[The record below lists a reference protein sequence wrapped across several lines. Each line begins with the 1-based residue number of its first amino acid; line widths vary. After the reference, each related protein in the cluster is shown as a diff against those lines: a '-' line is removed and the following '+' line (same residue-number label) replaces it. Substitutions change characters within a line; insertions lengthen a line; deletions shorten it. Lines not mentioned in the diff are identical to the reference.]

1 MEGPFLED
9 FEAGQRYETAGKTLA
24 ESEIL
29 EFALRYDPQPF
40 HMDVTAAE
48 QSIYGGLIASGIQTL
63 AVALRMVVQS
73 GLFSASMG
81 SPGIDEL
88 RWLKPVRPGD
98 TIHAVLEVLK
108 VRPSESK
115 PDRGVVTLKYEAMN
129 QNNEVVMTFRA
140 LQMIRRRGDS

>member
-81 SPGIDEL
+81 SPGVDEL

-98 TIHAVLEVLK
+98 TIRTVLEVLK

-115 PDRGVVTLKYEAMN
+115 PDRGVVTLKYETMN

>member
-88 RWLKPVRPGD
+88 RWLKTVR
-98 TIHAVLEVLK
+98 T
-108 VRPSESK
+108 
-115 PDRGVVTLKYEAMN
+115 
-129 QNNEVVMTFRA
+129 
-140 LQMIRRRGDS
+140 RRRGLDLRRLTTHHTRKRTGAFGIGHEQMLIVQFD